1 MPRSRVF
8 VLSALVA
15 LLPLAASAALPVPAG
30 VNLHN
35 GYIEIINHV
44 QYHDGFSVAGVVK
57 INEKTEGDVSSGGT
71 FLANWCCI
79 LAGSSYIVELD
90 FDRAAGARIPIR
102 ITPRLCNIRG
112 IPFGYAVIEYTGR
125 VKKTAEGSGSFARFE
140 TFGERATRIDTA
152 CPVEK

>member
-57 INEKTEGDVSSGGT
+57 INEKTEGDVSSRTGAA
-71 FLANWCCI
+71 F
-79 LAGSSYIVELD
+79 SRV
-90 FDRAAGARIPIR
+90 RAI
-102 ITPRLCNIRG
+102 
-112 IPFGYAVIEYTGR
+112 
-125 VKKTAEGSGSFARFE
+125 
-140 TFGERATRIDTA
+140 
-152 CPVEK
+152 